1 MEGSTSVP
9 VRIARALRDQI
20 EAGEY
25 PLGDRLPSEAELARQ
40 FGVSRPSVRE
50 ALGALQFVGYVGSV
64 RGSGSRVVSDRP
76 RLPRSGREGSMDATA
91 ALDVF
96 EARLLVEPQAARLA
110 AIAPVP
116 DKVEEASSLIEGMR
130 LVVRQDDLSADT
142 DLMIHRALAEICPN
156 AHLRQQ
162 ALHLVELAASPDLAG
177 VRAQAW
183 DNHVLPPI
191 WGHQHREVLSAIEQ
205 RDTDA
210 AELAAWNHLA
220 SSCLNALTVLSQDP
234 SVDHAAVDRLAALA
248 DGSPDAARTGPL
260 RHAAGKAV
268 GRAAVEETAD
278 D

>member
-1 MEGSTSVP
+1 
-9 VRIARALRDQI
+9 
-20 EAGEY
+20 
-25 PLGDRLPSEAELARQ
+25 
-40 FGVSRPSVRE
+40 
-50 ALGALQFVGYVGSV
+50 
-64 RGSGSRVVSDRP
+64 
-76 RLPRSGREGSMDATA
+76 MDATA

-110 AIAPVP
+110 ALAPVP

-162 ALHLVELAASPDLAG
+162 ALNLVELAASPDLAG

-210 AELAAWNHLA
+210 AELGAWNHLA

-234 SVDHAAVDRLAALA
+234 GVDQAAVDRLAALA
-248 DGSPDAARTGPL
+248 GGSPDAARTGSL